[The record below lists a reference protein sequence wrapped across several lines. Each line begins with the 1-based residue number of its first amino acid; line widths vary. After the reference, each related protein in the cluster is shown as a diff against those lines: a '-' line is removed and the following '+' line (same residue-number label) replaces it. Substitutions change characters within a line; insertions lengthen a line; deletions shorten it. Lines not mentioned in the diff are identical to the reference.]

1 MFLLGLFFFSVNGA
15 LSAAEEQPS
24 LKLFAEG
31 FVSPVAVVSL
41 DRERVLI
48 VDQAGTI
55 HVANKNGQLR
65 EQLFLDLRSKLCD
78 LKKGFDERGLV
89 GLALHPKFQEN
100 RKLYAYY
107 TAPLRSGAP
116 GDYNLTVHL
125 SEFKV
130 PDKEPLAADPA
141 SEQVLL
147 KLDMPY
153 ENHHSGRLAFGPDG
167 FLYIAIGDGGNKND
181 VGKGHSPQGNGQD
194 TSKLQGKILR
204 IDVDNGTPYGI
215 PT

>member
-1 MFLLGLFFFSVNGA
+1 MRKIFLFGLLFFSLNGA
-15 LSAAEEQPS
+15 FAAAQNQPS

-31 FVSPVAVVSL
+31 FVSPVVVVSL
-41 DRERVLI
+41 DRERLLI

-65 EQLFLDLRSKLCD
+65 EELFLDLRSKLCD

-107 TAPLRSGAP
+107 TAPLRTGAS

-130 PDKEPLAADPA
+130 PVKEPLAADPS
-141 SEQVLL
+141 SERVLL
-147 KLDMPY
+147 ELDMPY
-153 ENHHSGRLAFGPDG
+153 ENHHSGRLSGMAGTRTM
-167 FLYIAIGDGGNKND
+167 LARVILLRAT
-181 VGKGHSPQGNGQD
+181 GKTRPS
-194 TSKLQGKILR
+194 SKAR
-204 IDVDNGTPYGI
+204 SCASM
-215 PT
+215 